1 MTQIFD
7 FDSVIDR
14 KNWDSVKWSKYA
26 DRDVLPFWV
35 ADMDFATPYFIIDA
49 VRERLEHPILGYT
62 SAPQDLEDAFV
73 AWIARQF
80 NWAVDPEWVIP
91 ITAVVPG
98 LNLSVRSVGSEG
110 DQCLIPVPVYPP
122 FLEVPVQSHRR
133 GVYSSLVLENDMW
146 QMNFEDIAN
155 KAKNCSSL
163 LFCNPQN
170 PTGRV
175 FTESELRKLG
185 SICAETETLLISD
198 EIHWGLVLEP
208 ACEHIPIAS
217 LASEIA
223 NNSITLISHTKTY
236 NVAGLLSAIAV
247 IPNPTLRQRFEV
259 LVERTMPSGSPLSY
273 AAGIAAYNDT
283 SSWVQELTAYL
294 RLNRDLV
301 LTTIDSLSTVEAFR
315 IEGTHLCWLDG
326 RGMGVP
332 DVAAHLERHGLGL
345 SDGTEFGTPGFV
357 RMNFAAPRKLLR
369 QGLDR
374 LVVAAMSSA

>member
-14 KNWDSVKWSKYA
+14 TNWDSVKWSKYA

-35 ADMDFATPYFIIDA
+35 ADMDFATPDFIIDA

-133 GVYSSLVLENDMW
+133 GVYSSMVLENDMW

-163 LFCNPQN
+163 LLCNPQN

-208 ACEHIPIAS
+208 TCEHIPIAS

-301 LTTIDSLSTVEAFR
+301 LTTIDSLSTIDAFR

-345 SDGTEFGTPGFV
+345 SDGAEFGTPGFV
-357 RMNFAAPRKLLR
+357 RLNFAAPRKLLR

>member
-1 MTQIFD
+1 MTTNFD
-7 FDSVIDR
+7 FDSVVDR
-14 KNWDSVKWSKYA
+14 KNWNSIKWSKYA

-35 ADMDFATPYFIIDA
+35 ADMDFATPSFVIDA

-73 AWIARQF
+73 AWIARHF
-80 NWAVDPEWVIP
+80 NWAVDPEWVVP

-98 LNLSVRSVGSEG
+98 LNLSVRSVGTEG

-122 FLEVPVQSHRR
+122 FLEVPVQSHKKS
-133 GVYSSLVLENDMW
+133 VVSHLVLEDDKWVMD
-146 QMNFEDIAN
+146 FDDITR
-155 KAKNCSSL
+155 KAKNSSSL

-175 FTESELRKLG
+175 YTETELRKLG

-208 ACEHIPIAS
+208 SCEHIPIAS
-217 LASEIA
+217 LSAEIA
-223 NNSITLISHTKTY
+223 NNTITLVSHTKTY

-247 IPNPTLRQRFEV
+247 IPNPVLRQRFEV
-259 LVERTMPSGSPLSY
+259 LVRRTMPSGSPLAY

-283 SSWVQELTAYL
+283 SSWLQELAAYL
-294 RLNRDLV
+294 RINRDLV
-301 LTTIDSLSTVEAFR
+301 LRTIDTLATIDAFR
-315 IEGTHLCWLDG
+315 IEGTHLCWIDG
-326 RGMGVP
+326 RGLGVP
-332 DVAAHLERHGLGL
+332 DVVAHLERHGLGL
-345 SDGTEFGTPGFV
+345 SDGAEFGTPGFV
-357 RMNFAAPRKLLR
+357 RLNFAAPRKLLR

-374 LVVAAMSSA
+374 LVVAAMS

>member
-1 MTQIFD
+1 MTQEFD
-7 FDSVIDR
+7 FDSVIGR
-14 KNWDSVKWSKYA
+14 KNWDSVKWNKYA

-35 ADMDFATPYFIIDA
+35 ADMDFATPKFIIDA
-49 VRERLEHPILGYT
+49 IRERLEHPILGYT

-73 AWIARQF
+73 AWIARHF

-98 LNLSVRSVGSEG
+98 LNLSVRSVGTEG

-133 GVYSSLVLENDMW
+133 GVYSRLVLEDDMW

-175 FTESELRKLG
+175 YTESELRKLG

-208 ACEHIPIAS
+208 TCEHIPIAS
-217 LASEIA
+217 LAPEIA

-259 LVERTMPSGSPLSY
+259 LIERTMPSGSPLSY

-283 SSWVQELTAYL
+283 SSWLQELTAYL
-294 RLNRDLV
+294 RMNRDLV
-301 LTTIDSLSTVEAFR
+301 LRTIDSLATFEAFR

-326 RGMGVP
+326 RGLGVP

-357 RMNFAAPRKLLR
+357 RLNFATPRKLLR